1 MSYVIR
7 YQFDPGSGVCLWA
20 ENDEAKE
27 RFGYPVEHWELP
39 LSENTKRYL
48 QHLIAWFDTSIDWS
62 YPSDS
67 DDYWTDEEL
76 TSFKAASA
84 KGLQCLRQELSDERY
99 EFVDATAA

>member
-20 ENDEAKE
+20 ENSEAKE
-27 RFGYPVEHWELP
+27 HFGYPIEHWELP

-62 YPSDS
+62 YPPDS
-67 DDYWTDEEL
+67 DDYWTEEEL

-84 KGLQCLRQELSDERY
+84 KGLLLLRQELPNERY